1 MSLYQG
7 FTQLKKRG
15 FQFRIRIQLFLSLF
29 VIGFSLFLVAFFVN
43 DLPSHL
49 SPSPN
54 PIIEAVLTESYN
66 QNHVSQQ
73 REIKNSQTQ
82 KSANNIISGSIQ
94 SGQSFYSVLSDHG
107 FSPAS
112 IARFVEAY
120 NPVFNCRKISPED
133 TYEIITDD
141 QNKLVQLTIKTD
153 PVTIY
158 QLCQE
163 KEGLVASKQEISLDK
178 NISAIA
184 GTIENSLF
192 KAVAAVGEKDLLA
205 IAFADIFAWD
215 IDFRHDLRQGDKF
228 KIIFEKLYHGDT
240 FVQNGKIL
248 AAEYISRQKTYQA
261 VFFKD
266 PEGTQDYYTP
276 EGNSLRR
283 SFLRSP
289 LRFSRISSG
298 YSHRRFH
305 PILKRYKPHL
315 GIDFAA
321 PSGTPVWSVADG
333 VVIKK
338 GWKNGNGNMVTI
350 RHPNGYET
358 MYNHLSRYGKGIK
371 VGNPVKQK
379 DVIGYVGTTGLS
391 TGPHLDYR
399 MKKNGSFINPLKKK
413 FPPGL
418 PVKKIYRNNF
428 FGISQQMLAFLNEE
442 KLPPEKI
449 AASL

>member
-1 MSLYQG
+1 MHLYQE
-7 FTQLKKRG
+7 FNKLKEKKIRS
-15 FQFRIRIQLFLSLF
+15 RIRIQLFLSLLVLIF
-29 VIGFSLFLVAFFVN
+29 FLFLFAVCEN
-43 DLPSHL
+43 DLFSHFSPSHHA
-49 SPSPN
+49 SIT
-54 PIIEAVLTESYN
+54 PILNASNNHN
-66 QNHVSQQ
+66 QVYQQ
-73 REIKNSQTQ
+73 EKIKDSQT
-82 KSANNIISGSIQ
+82 KNTTHRITGSIQ
-94 SGQSFYSVLSDHG
+94 SGQSFYSVLLEHG

-120 NPVFNCRKISPED
+120 KPVYNCQKISPED
-133 TYEIITDD
+133 TYEIITDA
-141 QNKLVQLTIKTD
+141 QNNLVNLMIKTG
-153 PVTIY
+153 PVNIY
-158 QLCQE
+158 QLRQE
-163 KEGLVASKQEISLDK
+163 KEELIASKDEILLNK
-178 NISAIA
+178 NITAIS
-184 GTIENSLF
+184 GVIEHSLF
-192 KAVAAVGEKDLLA
+192 EAVADAGEKDLLA

-215 IDFRHDLRQGDKF
+215 IDFRHDLRQGDRF
-228 KIIFEKLYHGDT
+228 KIVFEKCYHDDK

-248 AAEYISRQKTYQA
+248 AAEYISRQKTHQA
-261 VFFKD
+261 IFFKD
-266 PEGTQDYYTP
+266 PEGAEDYYTP

-321 PSGTPVWSVADG
+321 PAGTPVWTVADG

-371 VGNPVKQK
+371 VGKRVKQK
-379 DVIGYVGTTGLS
+379 DIIGYVGTTGLS

-399 MKKNGSFINPLKKK
+399 MKKNSVFINPLKEK
-413 FPPGL
+413 FSPGF
-418 PVKKIYRNNF
+418 PVKKIYRENF
-428 FGISQQMLAFLNEE
+428 FGIFQQMTALFNKED
-442 KLPPEKI
+442 LPPEKL
-449 AASL
+449 AARF